1 MSKQVVGWGIIGSSG
16 WADTTFGP
24 AIAGADGAEL
34 RAVLSSSQAKA
45 DAYCEKHE
53 VAKGYC
59 SLDAFLDDPSV
70 DAVWIASPNYL
81 HAAQAVA
88 ALKAGKHVLCEKPLA
103 LTPAECE
110 SMIEAAQAADR
121 LLGLGYHL
129 RHHGLLQEL
138 RQELQSG
145 AMGKPVFVRAQLYFA
160 YPTPPAEWRQK
171 RATSGGWA
179 LGDIATHLIDL
190 CRWFLGDVESV
201 HGVLTNRRFGFETE
215 DHAVL
220 TLRFKEGVAAVADA
234 STGAPGQARFEVYG
248 TEGFFV
254 CENLFFGHGGLVT
267 RGRIG
272 AQPHV
277 SGSPNVNPYRNQ
289 VECFGR
295 AMRGECEFPATGIDG
310 LENVK
315 IMQAVR
321 GY

>member
-160 YPTPPAEWRQK
+160 YPAPPAEWRQK
-171 RATSGGWA
+171 RATSRGRA
-179 LGDIATHLIDL
+179 LGDIAPHPFDL
-190 CRWFLGDVESV
+190 CRCLLGDVESI
-201 HGVLTNRRFGFETE
+201 HGVLTNRWFE
-215 DHAVL
+215 
-220 TLRFKEGVAAVADA
+220 F
-234 STGAPGQARFEVYG
+234 
-248 TEGFFV
+248 
-254 CENLFFGHGGLVT
+254 
-267 RGRIG
+267 
-272 AQPHV
+272 
-277 SGSPNVNPYRNQ
+277 
-289 VECFGR
+289 
-295 AMRGECEFPATGIDG
+295 
-310 LENVK
+310 
-315 IMQAVR
+315 
-321 GY
+321 